1 MRHTRL
7 PAALLALLLL
17 LPASGRA
24 QGWLDGFNRAVFA
37 ANSAI
42 AEGAAQLAAQ
52 WPETLRVPEAW
63 REAGANLVVN
73 TLNEPLTA
81 ISHGIAGHGDAAL
94 TALRRFGVN
103 LTQGYGGL
111 VDRATQLGITV
122 PPLDIG
128 LALCLR
134 GVPEGPFV
142 MLPIMGPR
150 TLRDGVADLVVT
162 NALIY
167 AALTPLVGVT
177 PSGWTVLAILVV
189 DEVLTLILARQI
201 DSGPPLEAGFE
212 AMRAAYLESRA
223 RRCAEAAPG

>member
-1 MRHTRL
+1 MTRTRL

-24 QGWLDGFNRAVFA
+24 EGWLDGVNRAVFA
-37 ANSAI
+37 ANTAL
-42 AEGAAQLAAQ
+42 AQGAARLASH
-52 WPETLRVPEAW
+52 WPEAARLPPAW
-63 REAGANLVVN
+63 REAGANLVLN

-94 TALRRFGVN
+94 TSLRRFGVN

-134 GVPEGPFV
+134 GVPEGPFL

-150 TLRDGVADLVVT
+150 TLRDGIADLVVT

-201 DSGPPLEAGFE
+201 DPGPPLEAGFE
-212 AMRAAYLESRA
+212 TLRDGYLAGRA
-223 RRCAEAAPG
+223 RRCADAAAG

>member
-1 MRHTRL
+1 MTRTHL
-7 PAALLALLLL
+7 YGALLALTLLM
-17 LPASGRA
+17 PAQGHA
-24 QGWLDGFNRAVFA
+24 QGWLDSINRAVFA
-37 ANSAI
+37 ANSFV
-42 AEGAAQLAAQ
+42 AEGAESLVARLPAS
-52 WPETLRVPEAW
+52 LHLPEAW
-63 REAGANLVVN
+63 REAGANLVLN

-94 TALRRFGVN
+94 TSLRRFGVN

-111 VDRATQLGITV
+111 LDRATELGITV
-122 PPLDIG
+122 PPLDVG

-134 GVPEGPFV
+134 GVPEGPFL

-150 TLRDGVADLVVT
+150 TLRDGVADLIVT

-167 AALTPLVGVT
+167 AALTPLVGIT

-201 DSGPPLEAGFE
+201 DPGPPTEAGF
-212 AMRAAYLESRA
+212 AALRASYLEGRA
-223 RRCAEAAPG
+223 RRCAAAAAN